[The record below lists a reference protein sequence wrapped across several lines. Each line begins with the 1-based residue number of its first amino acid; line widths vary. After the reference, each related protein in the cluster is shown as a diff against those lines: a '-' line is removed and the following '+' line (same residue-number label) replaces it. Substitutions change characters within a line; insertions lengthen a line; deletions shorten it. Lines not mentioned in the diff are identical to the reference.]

1 MNVLIKSAT
10 IIQPNSKFHNSKND
24 ILIEAG
30 IIKKIAPTISILDHY
45 KVVDLPNLHVS
56 IGWFDGS
63 VSFGEPGFEER
74 ETIENGLKTAAYSG
88 FTGIAL
94 NPTTNPIADNKSII
108 EFLINKS
115 KKAATQLYPI
125 ASLTKNF
132 EGKDIT
138 EFADL
143 KNSGAIAF
151 CDYKKSSNNANLI
164 KVALQYAQIF
174 NGLIMSY
181 PQNNDIAG
189 TGLVNE
195 GENSTMLGL
204 KGIPNFAEELQIARD
219 LKVLEYAGGKLH
231 IPTISTEGAVE
242 LIRKAKLK
250 GLNVSCSVAV
260 HHLFMNDN
268 ELKEF
273 DTCFKI
279 LPPLRTPSD
288 QNALLKGVKDGTIDF
303 ITSDH
308 CPIDIEHKKIEFQTA
323 KNGTIGLE
331 SFYGAVNSIL
341 KTADFIENIT
351 SKPRQVFNLEIPKIA
366 ENEIAEIT
374 LFNPEENY
382 IFDANHILSTSN
394 NSAFL
399 GKKLK
404 GKVYGIFANNKLILN
419 Q

>member
-1 MNVLIKSAT
+1 MNVLLKSAT
-10 IIQPNSKFHNSKND
+10 IIQPNSEFHNSKND
-24 ILIEAG
+24 LLIEAG
-30 IIKKIAPTISILDHY
+30 IIKKIAPTIQNPNQY
-45 KVVDLPNLHVS
+45 KVVELPNLHVS

-63 VSFGEPGFEER
+63 VSFGEPGYEER
-74 ETIENGLKTAAYSG
+74 ETLENGLNTAARSG

-94 NPTTNPIADNKSII
+94 NSNTNPIVDNKSII
-108 EFLINKS
+108 EFLIHKS
-115 KKAATQLYPI
+115 KKAVTNLYPI
-125 ASLTKNF
+125 GSLTKNS

-138 EFADL
+138 EFSDL
-143 KNSGAIAF
+143 KTSGAIAF
-151 CDYKKSSNNANLI
+151 SDYKKSINNANLL
-164 KVALQYAQIF
+164 KVALQYSQII

-181 PQNNDIAG
+181 PQNKDIAG

-195 GENSTMLGL
+195 SENSTMLGL
-204 KGIPNFAEELQIARD
+204 RGIPNFAEELQITRD
-219 LKVLEYAGGKLH
+219 LAILEYTGGRLH
-231 IPTISTEGAVE
+231 IPTISTEGSVD
-242 LIRKAKLK
+242 LIRKAKSK
-250 GLNVSCSVAV
+250 GFNVSCSVAV
-260 HHLFMNDN
+260 HHLFLNDN

-273 DTCFKI
+273 DTNFKI

-288 QNALLKGVKDGTIDF
+288 QKALLKGIKDGTIDF

-341 KTADFIENIT
+341 KTDDFIENIT
-351 SKPRQVFNLEIPKIA
+351 SKPRQVFDIEIPKIA

-382 IFDANHILSTSN
+382 TFDNNHILSTSN

-404 GKVYGIFANNKLILN
+404 GKVYGVFAKNQLILN